1 MKPGHPSSSRY
12 CEYHE
17 DTCHIT
23 DQCYQ
28 LSNLIEAK
36 IRKGHL
42 VHFIKGE
49 HRSLYERHHDTVR
62 VIDVIFGGYAAGGL
76 SNNSMKINAR
86 EVFNINPNILKR
98 PRLSPSPI
106 ISFFDKDYPPGMV
119 EGHQNALVI
128 TAKVG
133 VNSVKNIL
141 IDNGCLV
148 DILYHNA
155 FSRMDLGDRKL
166 ENTHTPPLYGFTG
179 NEVIHRNN

>member
-1 MKPGHPSSSRY
+1 M
-12 CEYHE
+12 
-17 DTCHIT
+17 
-23 DQCYQ
+23 
-28 LSNLIEAK
+28 
-36 IRKGHL
+36 
-42 VHFIKGE
+42 
-49 HRSLYERHHDTVR
+49 
-62 VIDVIFGGYAAGGL
+62 IFGGYAAGGL
-76 SNNSMKINAR
+76 SNNSRKINAR
-86 EVFNINPNILKR
+86 EVFNINPDILKR
-98 PRLSPSPI
+98 PPLSPSPI

-141 IDNGCLV
+141 IDNGCSV

-166 ENTHTPPLYGFTG
+166 ENTHTPLYGFTG